1 MHLKR
6 FTSALYGRMIALA
19 AVLVAVIGGAP
30 FEWWLFNRQRRRQDF
45 GIKLPSFFG
54 HLFSRRFWASEFGAV
69 ALWPKLVEQHAEQ
82 KREADA
88 ILAAAA
94 EQETGLTDEQREKLT
109 TLNASMDTLEGDIK
123 IARGASRDALQ
134 LPAINDQATLTDE
147 QKAALGQVDPDKLP
161 TPFKSLGQQLVA
173 VMQAGQNPHA
183 TDQRLL
189 DIQAAALGLNE
200 GVPSAGGFLVQTD
213 FSAELLKAVY
223 ATGVLPGKTSK
234 RPIGANANGMKIN
247 AIDETSRADGSRQGG
262 VQAYW
267 TSEAGALTSS
277 KPTFR
282 QIELTLNKLTG
293 LYYATDEELKDAP
306 NLEANVTEFFSEEFG
321 FKLDDAI
328 VRGSGAG
335 QPLGFLAHAGTV
347 SVAKEAGQAGATIK
361 AENVQK
367 MFARML
373 ARSLGNAE
381 WYINQAC
388 WPQLFQLAQVVGVGG
403 VPIFLPPGGL
413 SAAPFGTLLGRPI
426 TPIEQCSA
434 LGTVGDIMLADLSQY
449 IMIEKGGLEAASSMH
464 VQFLT
469 DEMTFRFILR
479 TDGQPKRNAAL
490 TPFKGSDTLSAFVT
504 LATRA

>member
-1 MHLKR
+1 M
-6 FTSALYGRMIALA
+6 
-19 AVLVAVIGGAP
+19 P
-30 FEWWLFNRQRRRQDF
+30 
-45 GIKLPSFFG
+45 
-54 HLFSRRFWASEFGAV
+54 

-82 KREADA
+82 KREADT
-88 ILAAAA
+88 ILKAA
-94 EQETGLTDEQREKLT
+94 EAQESGLTDEQRESLAK
-109 TLNASMDTLEGDIK
+109 LNAGMDQLEADIK
-123 IARGASRDALQ
+123 EARAASARDLN
-134 LPAINDQATLTDE
+134 LPAIADPASLTDD
-147 QKAALGQVDPDKLP
+147 QKAALNQPDPDKLP
-161 TPFKSLGQQLVA
+161 TPFKSLGQYLTA

-213 FSAELLKAVY
+213 FAAELLRAVY
-223 ATGVLPGKTSK
+223 ATGVLPGRTDR
-234 RPIGANANGMKIN
+234 RPVSANANGMKIN
-247 AIDETSRADGSRQGG
+247 AIDETSRVDGSRQGG

-267 TSEAGALTSS
+267 TGEAGSLTSS

-282 QIELTLNKLTG
+282 QIELNLQKLTG

-306 NLEANVTEFFSEEFG
+306 NLEANVTAFFAEEFG

-335 QPLGFLAHAGTV
+335 QPLGFLGHAGTV
-347 SVAKEAGQAGATIK
+347 SVAKEAGQAAATIK

-367 MFARML
+367 MFSRVL
-373 ARSLGNAE
+373 PRSLGNAE

-413 SAAPFGTLLGRPI
+413 SAAPFGALLGRPI

-449 IMIEKGGLEAASSMH
+449 IMIEKGGIEAASSMH

-479 TDGQPKRNAAL
+479 TDGQPKRNAVL
-490 TPFKGSDTLSAFVT
+490 TPFKGGSGDTLSAFVT